1 MKKALVLNTD
11 WQSIEK
17 SLREEFG
24 YVVYIKD
31 TKESAFEWCRQTP
44 IDLIVGS
51 FHMGIIELSG
61 SLSQHITQ
69 SGSAFATQTPNILMT
84 WHPDF
89 YEDRFN
95 DAEIG
100 KSQFNIKE
108 DGEYEHKPH
117 PLIQESGIAI
127 FKKPFIDENF
137 NTIITQMESNTLV

>member
-89 YEDRFN
+89 YEDRYN
-95 DAEIG
+95 DPEAG
-100 KSQFNIKE
+100 KAQFNINE
-108 DGEYEHKPH
+108 NGDYEHKPH
-117 PLIQESGIAI
+117 FDIEACGIPV
-127 FKKPFIDENF
+127 FKKPFIGEKF
-137 NTIITQMESNTLV
+137 TLAVNQLQSGSL

>member
-17 SLREEFG
+17 SLREQFG

-31 TKESAFEWCRQTP
+31 TKEGALEWCREKP

-51 FHMGIIELSG
+51 YHMGIIELSG
-61 SLSQHITQ
+61 SLSQHIAQ
-69 SGSAFATQTPNILMT
+69 SGSAFATQNPNILLT

-89 YEDRFN
+89 SEDRL
-95 DAEIG
+95 DGPDVEP
-100 KSQFNIKE
+100 NIDSNGDYTHE
-108 DGEYEHKPH
+108 AH
-117 PLIQESGIAI
+117 PNIIASGIPM
-127 FKKPFIDENF
+127 FQKPFINENF

>member
-24 YVVYIKD
+24 YVVHIKD
-31 TKESAFEWCRQTP
+31 TKEGALEWCRQNP

-61 SLSQHITQ
+61 SLSQHIAQ
-69 SGSAFATQTPNILMT
+69 SGSAFATQNPNILLT

-89 YEDRFN
+89 HEDRLN
-95 DAEIG
+95 DDTLGE
-100 KSQFNIKE
+100 SQFNINE
-108 DGEYEHKPH
+108 NGEYEHKPN
-117 PLIQESGIAI
+117 PLIEQSGIPI

-137 NTIITQMESNTLV
+137 NTIITQIQSNKTV